1 MQRFRHIGG
10 LLAAVALLPAAA
22 QVHGQYAPYAPQQY
36 QQQQT
41 PPQYQGSSA
50 YNNQPSPNHGQ
61 PAQTYN
67 QPAQAYNQPAQG
79 YSQPTPGYNQPAQGY
94 NRPTQA
100 FNQPAQGYGYNPQ
113 IAYGQQPAQPR
124 YAMAMQNG
132 EPSLNAPAESVAPGI
147 PHPAA
152 PQPADSQSYSPAP
165 SPMVTE
171 NYGGYDPGATTGP
184 GCNCQTPGAAPAQS
198 SMAYESYPT
207 DGCATGGC
215 NDGGYAGYG
224 CATGGCGGYSTYGC
238 GLNQCDGGRLG
249 GLIRPRGCN
258 HWFGGVYG
266 LLMERD
272 YGDKVPLTFA
282 AAGLTPGVP
291 PGNYPGSNAVV
302 LTTRNVDTGFQPGVE
317 FRLGRTFGGSYDPCS
332 GCCSAPCWGLE
343 GVYWTL
349 FEEDAYAQYVDSSML
364 RTYSMIDPR
373 GLEYNPGTGYRPM
386 RDYMDYGPPVED
398 HSAGGDIRIDLARV
412 RSSFEVQ
419 NFEINLLRLPL
430 VGGGVAACGA
440 SACGGCDSGCSSPCG
455 GCDTC
460 GTATCGRGCGS
471 RFSAVTL
478 CGFRYMQFDESFMY
492 GVNFTNTTSAATGF
506 MDYHS
511 DVTND
516 LYGFQ
521 LGSNGMYR
529 IGCKWGLH
537 LGANFGLYGNDIDV
551 HQYFNSPT
559 GNVRYIGDTG
569 NNFNANA
576 SKTDVAMIGEL
587 RLGASYQYSCHCRL
601 YGGWRAIGVTGIAL
615 ATDQVP
621 NAFIDA
627 AQMNNYVNSNG
638 SLILHGMQA
647 GVEWNY

>member
-36 QQQQT
+36 QQQQS

-50 YNNQPSPNHGQ
+50 YKNQPGPNYG
-61 PAQTYN
+61 

-79 YSQPTPGYNQPAQGY
+79 YNQPTPGYNQPAQGY

-147 PHPAA
+147 PQPAA
-152 PQPADSQSYSPAP
+152 SQPADSQSYSPAP

-171 NYGGYDPGATTGP
+171 NYGGYNPGATTGP

-207 DGCATGGC
+207 DGCAAGGC

-249 GLIRPRGCN
+249 GMLRPRGCN
-258 HWFGGVYG
+258 YWFGGVYG

-272 YGDKVPLTFA
+272 HGDKVPLTMA
-282 AAGLTPGVP
+282 VDGGMP
-291 PGNYPGSNAVV
+291 PGSYSPSNSTV
-302 LTTRNVDTGFQPGVE
+302 LTSRNVDTGFQPGVE
-317 FRLGRTFGGSYDPCS
+317 FRLGRTFGGYGDGC
-332 GCCSAPCWGLE
+332 GCCTRPCWGLE

-349 FEEDAYAQYVDSSML
+349 FDETASASYAQTGTVRLYSML
-364 RTYSMIDPR
+364 DPR
-373 GLEYNPGTGYRPM
+373 GLEYNPGSGYRPL
-386 RDYMDYGPPVED
+386 RDYMDYAPPAED
-398 HSAGGDIRIDLARV
+398 HTTGGDIWVRNVRV

-419 NFEINLLRLPL
+419 NVELNLLRLPL
-430 VGGGVAACGA
+430 YGGGVATCGA
-440 SACGGCDSGCSSPCG
+440 AAAGCGGCDSMCSTCDPCAGAACGGGCG
-455 GCDTC
+455 GC
-460 GTATCGRGCGS
+460 GCGS
-471 RFSAVTL
+471 RFSCVTL
-478 CGFRYMQFDESFMY
+478 CGFRYLQLDESFMY
-492 GVNFTNTTSAATGF
+492 GVDYDNVDAAYPAPIDGF
-506 MDYHS
+506 MNYNAQ
-511 DVTND
+511 VTND

-521 LGSNGMYR
+521 LGCNGMYR
-529 IGCKWGLH
+529 IGCKWGVH
-537 LGANFGLYGNDIDV
+537 LSSNFGLYGNDIDV
-551 HQYFNSPT
+551 HQYFQFPST
-559 GNVRYIGDTG
+559 GMLRYIQSGQSFD
-569 NNFNANA
+569 ARA

-601 YGGWRAIGVTGIAL
+601 YGGWRVLGISGVAL

-621 NAFIDA
+621 GAFIDA
-627 AQMNNYVNSNG
+627 PQMNSYVNSNG